1 MSDIGTGATGAAP
14 QRNRRGAR
22 ILLVASLAVNLL
34 LIGFLVGH
42 MLHPPWHE
50 RGGPLTIEHITGALP
65 PEVRDAVR
73 ASLRDRRPQIAE
85 RMAAVRQARADV
97 RAAIEAEPFDAQ
109 RLQTAFATL
118 RDRSQ
123 AVQEDVAAAVVEA
136 ISKLPPDARRELSR

>member
-1 MSDIGTGATGAAP
+1 MSETGTAAMTAAP
-14 QRNRRGAR
+14 QSGRRGGR
-22 ILLVASLAVNLL
+22 ILLVASLVVNLL

-42 MLHPPWHE
+42 TVHPPWHE
-50 RGGPLTIEHITGALP
+50 RGGPLTIERVTGALP

-73 ASLRDRRPQIAE
+73 ASLRERRPQIAE

-97 RAAIEAEPFDAQ
+97 RSAIEAEPFDAT
-109 RLQTAFATL
+109 RLQAAFATL

-136 ISKLPPDARRELSR
+136 ISKLPPDTRRELSK